1 MDHTIEKSLLCSIL
15 ALSVRF
21 SSHGS
26 VRSLGDKLALQA
38 RQLLK
43 AELEEIT
50 ISKIQAWILLG
61 NVAGSTADS
70 SSEALYFGLA
80 IRCAQIIGLP
90 AVEPGDTAVNRET
103 KSRIWWTL
111 YMIDRWAS
119 AGLGIP
125 RQMGERQPSQQ
136 LPFDEW
142 ALHGLPIQQA
152 EWLTVPQPGMWAY
165 MITLAELFGSIH
177 DMNKL
182 LAVHGVDPAETQTSV
197 ETLSNALEDWQRGLP
212 ESLRLSHETL
222 ELHRQRDQGRTFVAL
237 HLGYYHYRTLLFFQL
252 LDQSAVDLQ
261 HAAQHAQSCR
271 DAASAFSDLLRSSY
285 ATPGCEAMYVIVGH
299 MAVVCSSVLIHIL
312 LFGQEE
318 ELPTARRRLE
328 SNFGILLKLRSW
340 WPSNE
345 GMTARL
351 FLFQNMCIRSVGNHF
366 RFDRWMAK
374 FILEHAITLDDKTE
388 MERLHATSPESV
400 ESPEAPD
407 LRQIMIGDGLR
418 RLHYRC

>member
-1 MDHTIEKSLLCSIL
+1 MYIDFIHDKPHSLFHVPSLRANVVDHTIEKSLLCSIL

-61 NVAGSTADS
+61 NVAGFTADS
-70 SSEALYFGLA
+70 SFEALYFGLA
-80 IRCAQIIGLP
+80 IRCAQIIGLA

-142 ALHGLPIQQA
+142 AFHGLPIQQA

-222 ELHRQRDQGRTFVAL
+222 ELHRRRDQGRHCLCSMMRTLTRTLSACSAL
-237 HLGYYHYRTLLFFQL
+237 SLLTNHLGLSGRNQIPTNWMKGIRACRPTGIRHAASPAYFNVPNTVQAAIIDPTYQRVLYIVVSFPLCCGWASCDHC
-252 LDQSAVDLQ
+252 Q
-261 HAAQHAQSCR
+261 HA
-271 DAASAFSDLLRSSY
+271 
-285 ATPGCEAMYVIVGH
+285 V
-299 MAVVCSSVLIHIL
+299 
-312 LFGQEE
+312 
-318 ELPTARRRLE
+318 E
-328 SNFGILLKLRSW
+328 SNLVK
-340 WPSNE
+340 
-345 GMTARL
+345 
-351 FLFQNMCIRSVGNHF
+351 
-366 RFDRWMAK
+366 
-374 FILEHAITLDDKTE
+374 
-388 MERLHATSPESV
+388 
-400 ESPEAPD
+400 EADVPP
-407 LRQIMIGDGLR
+407 
-418 RLHYRC
+418 